1 MLKYISRYVSEIY
14 HLWRFCEM
22 TSYIRC
28 AHKLAFFVLFS
39 LLVCTVSA
47 QVPETVYAFPMG
59 GATQN
64 NIYVAIGVPFYEQVD
79 VGEYNIALG
88 VAQAQLVESSVEAEN
103 CDNEPYTE
111 HYFDIGPLPAGV
123 YTFENYQNSV
133 DTLFNYDLR
142 NRLLLTVWPTYE
154 VTVHETYHGEYP
166 VIDGHQIV
174 DGLNE
179 LELKSVHDCDS
190 MVHLYASLCPFTV
203 QDADENLY
211 NTLVLDRYCWTQT
224 NLMTTRYADA
234 NRTPVMRALVYK
246 SEQNPDEVAN
256 EATFGRLYTWYSA
269 VNVEENSDAVP
280 AVNAAGFV
288 QGICPEGWHV
298 PATPEIVALLSH
310 PSEDIKSTTLWLEP
324 AFNNNRTGF
333 TLLPAGQYSASA
345 QRFENLYT
353 GTHLWKAV
361 DPSSS
366 DNYNSIYIN
375 YFCDEPTLEHAL
387 ANNAYSV
394 RCVKDYEY

>member
-1 MLKYISRYVSEIY
+1 MLLCS
-14 HLWRFCEM
+14 LA
-22 TSYIRC
+22 C
-28 AHKLAFFVLFS
+28 A
-39 LLVCTVSA
+39 VSA

-79 VGEYNIALG
+79 VGEYNIAFG
-88 VAQAQLVESSVEAEN
+88 VAQAQLVELNVEAEN

-111 HYFDIGPLPAGV
+111 HYFDIEPLPVGV

-133 DTLFNYDLR
+133 DTLNNYDLH
-142 NRLLLTVWPTYE
+142 NKLLLTVWPTYDF
-154 VTVHETYHGEYP
+154 TVYETFHGVYP

-179 LELKSVHDCDS
+179 LEFKSVHDCDS
-190 MVHLYASLCPFTV
+190 MVHLYASLCPYTV
-203 QDADENLY
+203 QDADNNLY
-211 NTLVLDRYCWTQT
+211 NTLVLDRRYCWTQT
-224 NLMTTRYADA
+224 NLMTTHYADA
-234 NRTPVMRALVYK
+234 NRTPVARALVYK
-246 SEQNPDEVAN
+246 SELNPDEAAN

-269 VNVEENSDAVP
+269 VNVAENGNAAP
-280 AVNAAGFV
+280 AVNAIGFV

-298 PATPEIVALLSH
+298 PATPEIVSLLSH

-324 AFNNNRTGF
+324 ASNNNRTGF
-333 TLLPAGQYSASA
+333 TLLPAGQFNSSA
-345 QRFENLYT
+345 QRFEDLYT

-361 DPSSS
+361 DPSST
-366 DNYNSIYIN
+366 DNYNSIYIS

-387 ANNAYSV
+387 ASDAYSV